1 MTLKYNVLVDYT
13 DKEDGTPSDFNVNIN
28 DSLPHN
34 IKTWY
39 VKMLHCSHHR
49 GVHTTNGFANWTS
62 LIVQSSLVPGVI
74 GSKSQLGN
82 NLLGIVAG
90 ANIVGNVEQPTHTIE
105 LPNLNYVNFKLRA
118 NKHTENSTPA
128 DSEAEWGM
136 PDFKFSAANPVV
148 ILPGTSTTIL
158 LEFTPVPQEVIQP
171 RYVAAQ
177 KNL

>member
-13 DKEDGTPSDFNVNIN
+13 DAEDGTPSNFNVNIN

-49 GVHTTNGFANWTS
+49 GTDTTIGDANWTS
-62 LIVQSSLVPGVI
+62 LIVKSSLVPGVI

-82 NLLGIVAG
+82 NLLGFVAG
-90 ANIVGNVEQPTHTIE
+90 GNIVGNVEQPTHTIE

-118 NKHTENSTPA
+118 NKHNDTGAGSSA
-128 DSEAEWGM
+128 WGM
-136 PDFKFSAANPVV
+136 PDFKATATDPV
-148 ILPGTSTTIL
+148 LPGTSTTIL

>member
-1 MTLKYNVLVDYT
+1 MTLKYNVLVDFT
-13 DKEDGTPSDFNVNIN
+13 DKEDGTPSNFNVNIN

-49 GVHTTNGFANWTS
+49 GVHATTGAANWTS

-82 NLLGIVAG
+82 NLLGLVAG
-90 ANIVGNVEQPTHTIE
+90 ANIVGNVEQPTHCIE
-105 LPNLNYVNFKLRA
+105 LPNLNYVNFRLRA
-118 NKHTENSTPA
+118 NKHTEDNTPVNSK
-128 DSEAEWGM
+128 AEWVM
-136 PDFKFSAANPVV
+136 PDFKAGADPV
-148 ILPGTSTTIL
+148 LPGTSTTIL

-171 RYVAAQ
+171 RYVSAQ

>member
-13 DKEDGTPSDFNVNIN
+13 DREDGTPSNFNVNIN

-39 VKMLHCSHHR
+39 VKMLHCSHHK
-49 GVHTTNGFANWTS
+49 GVDPVEGFANWTS
-62 LIVQSSLVPGVI
+62 LIVKSSLVPGVI
-74 GSKSQLGN
+74 GSKSQEGN

-90 ANIVGNVEQPTHTIE
+90 ANIVGNVEQPTHCIE

-118 NKHTENSTPA
+118 NKNGT
-128 DSEAEWGM
+128 WGM
-136 PDFKFSAANPVV
+136 PDFKAASPAE
-148 ILPGTSTTIL
+148 GTSTTIL
-158 LEFTPVPQEVIQP
+158 LEFEPVPQEVIQP

>member
-13 DKEDGTPSDFNVNIN
+13 DREDQNEPPSDFHVNIN

-49 GVHTTNGFANWTS
+49 GVDANGGANWTS
-62 LIVQSSLVPGVI
+62 LIVKSSLVPGVI
-74 GSKSQLGN
+74 GSKKQLGN

-90 ANIVGNVEQPTHTIE
+90 ANIVGNVEQPTHCIE
-105 LPNLNYVNFKLRA
+105 LPNLNHVHFKLIA
-118 NKHTENSTPA
+118 NDDNTWDKPTFVGGDGNT
-128 DSEAEWGM
+128 
-136 PDFKFSAANPVV
+136 
-148 ILPGTSTTIL
+148 TTIL
-158 LEFTPVPQEVIQP
+158 IEFTPVPQEVIQP

>member
-13 DKEDGTPSDFNVNIN
+13 DAEDGTPSNFNVNIN

-49 GVHTTNGFANWTS
+49 GVDTVEGAANWTS

-82 NLLGIVAG
+82 NLLGIVPG
-90 ANIVGNVEQPTHTIE
+90 ANIVGNVEQPTHCIE
-105 LPNLNYVNFKLRA
+105 LPNLNYVNFKLLA
-118 NKHTENSTPA
+118 NTQNSSTPPKSEWITPGFDGTPA
-128 DSEAEWGM
+128 D
-136 PDFKFSAANPVV
+136 D
-148 ILPGTSTTIL
+148 GTSTTIL

-171 RYVAAQ
+171 RYVSAQ

>member
-13 DKEDGTPSDFNVNIN
+13 DKETGTPSDFYVNIN

-49 GVHTTNGFANWTS
+49 GVDATTGAAKWTS

-74 GSKSQLGN
+74 TAKSQRGN
-82 NLLGIVAG
+82 NLLGFVPG
-90 ANIVGNVEQPTHTIE
+90 ANIVGNVEQPTHCIE
-105 LPNLNYVNFKLRA
+105 LPNLNNVHFKLMA
-118 NKHTENSTPA
+118 NEHTEDGTPA
-128 DSEAEWGM
+128 NSASVWGK
-136 PDFKFSAANPVV
+136 PNFGSGE
-148 ILPGTSTTIL
+148 GTSTTIL
-158 LEFTPVPQEVIQP
+158 LEFTPVTQEIIQP
-171 RYVAAQ
+171 RYVSAQ

>member
-13 DKEDGTPSDFNVNIN
+13 DKETGTPSDFYVNIN

-49 GVHTTNGFANWTS
+49 GVHATNGAANWTS

-74 GSKSQLGN
+74 GSKSQLSNGF
-82 NLLGIVAG
+82 LGLVPG
-90 ANIVGNVEQPTHTIE
+90 ANIVGNIEQPTHCIE

-118 NKHTENSTPA
+118 NK
-128 DSEAEWGM
+128 DGVWEA
-136 PDFKFSAANPVV
+136 PDFRAGQTD
-148 ILPGTSTTIL
+148 PGTSTTIL
-158 LEFTPVPQEVIQP
+158 LEFTPVPQEFIQP
-171 RYVAAQ
+171 RYVSAQ

>member
-13 DKEDGTPSDFNVNIN
+13 DAEDGTPSNFNVNIN

-49 GVHTTNGFANWTS
+49 GVHATEGAANWTS

-90 ANIVGNVEQPTHTIE
+90 ANVVGNVEQPTHCIE
-105 LPNLNYVNFKLRA
+105 RPNLTYVNFRLRA
-118 NKHTENSTPA
+118 NKHNSTTPA
-128 DSEAEWGM
+128 KSEWGT
-136 PDFKFSAANPVV
+136 PDFKLTGTA
-148 ILPGTSTTIL
+148 LQGTSTTIL
-158 LEFTPVPQEVIQP
+158 LEFEPVPQEVIQP

>member
-118 NKHTENSTPA
+118 NK
-128 DSEAEWGM
+128 DGVWGP
-136 PDFKFSAANPVV
+136 PDFKAGQTDA
-148 ILPGTSTTIL
+148 GTSTTIL

>member
-1 MTLKYNVLVDYT
+1 MTLKYNVLVDFT
-13 DKEDGTPSDFNVNIN
+13 DKEDGTPSNFNVNIN

-49 GVHTTNGFANWTS
+49 GVDANGSANWTS

-82 NLLGIVAG
+82 NLLGLVAG
-90 ANIVGNVEQPTHTIE
+90 ANIVGNVEQPIHTIE

-118 NKHTENSTPA
+118 NDDNT
-128 DSEAEWGM
+128 WGK
-136 PDFKFSAANPVV
+136 PTFVGGDGN
-148 ILPGTSTTIL
+148 TTTIL

>member
-13 DKEDGTPSDFNVNIN
+13 DREDGTPSNFNVNIN

-49 GVHTTNGFANWTS
+49 GVDTTDGFANWTS
-62 LIVQSSLVPGVI
+62 LIVKSSLVPGVI
-74 GSKSQLGN
+74 GSKSQEGN

-90 ANIVGNVEQPTHTIE
+90 GNIVGNIEQPTHTIE

-118 NKHTENSTPA
+118 NKA
-128 DSEAEWGM
+128 GVWGT
-136 PDFKFSAANPVV
+136 PDFKAASP
-148 ILPGTSTTIL
+148 LEGTSTTIL
-158 LEFTPVPQEVIQP
+158 LEFEPVPQEVIQP
-171 RYVAAQ
+171 RYVSAQ

>member
-1 MTLKYNVLVDYT
+1 MTLKYNVLVDFT
-13 DKEDGTPSDFNVNIN
+13 DKEDGTPSNFNVNIN

-49 GVHTTNGFANWTS
+49 GVHTTNGAANWTS

-82 NLLGIVAG
+82 NLLGIVPG
-90 ANIVGNVEQPTHTIE
+90 ANVVGNVEQPTHTIE

-118 NKHTENSTPA
+118 NKHIEGTV
-128 DSEAEWGM
+128 AEWRM
-136 PDFKFSAANPVV
+136 PDFKAAATDPV
-148 ILPGTSTTIL
+148 LPGTSTTIL

-171 RYVAAQ
+171 RYVSAQ

>member
-49 GVHTTNGFANWTS
+49 GTGVTTGFANWTS
-62 LIVQSSLVPGVI
+62 LIVKSSLVPGVI

-82 NLLGIVAG
+82 NLLGFVAG
-90 ANIVGNVEQPTHTIE
+90 ANVVGNVEQPTHTIE

-118 NKHTENSTPA
+118 NKDGAWEP
-128 DSEAEWGM
+128 
-136 PDFKFSAANPVV
+136 PDFKVGATD
-148 ILPGTSTTIL
+148 PGTSTTIL